1 MQDVQIGHFIN
12 QGLELFISHVGDFMD
27 FVSGAHI
34 PDGVEGD
41 RHDPLLFILV
51 LIGDDEGDDG
61 IVIVRIQ
68 FQGNHEQVIDFLPE
82 FFVLQ
87 QVFQVA
93 FIQWIRRRIAVR
105 EELVLVLAAD
115 TFDEVLAV
123 ILDQSRE
130 VIGLGQDSADDI
142 LVADFKTQV
151 AERF

>member
-1 MQDVQIGHFIN
+1 M
-12 QGLELFISHVGDFMD
+12 
-27 FVSGAHI
+27 
-34 PDGVEGD
+34 
-41 RHDPLLFILV
+41 V

-61 IVIVRIQ
+61 IVIVCIQ

-130 VIGLGQDSADDI
+130 VIGLGQDGADDI